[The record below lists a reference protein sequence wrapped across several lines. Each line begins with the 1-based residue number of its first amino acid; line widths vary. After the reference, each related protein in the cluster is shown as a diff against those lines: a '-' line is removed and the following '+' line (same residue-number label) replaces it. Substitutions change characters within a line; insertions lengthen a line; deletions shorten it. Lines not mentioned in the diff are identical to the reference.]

1 MAQRSPQ
8 TQAKRARELALM
20 ERREFK
26 RAKKA
31 AAAAQRAEQASA
43 SDEEPVATHAPPTEA

>member
-8 TQAKRARELALM
+8 TQAKRARELALV

-43 SDEEPVATHAPPTEA
+43 SEDEVVATDTPPTEA